1 MHPDTCKRLI
11 NGYKSAFF
19 GVQIFAPRLLRL
31 FTVRSTREN
40 FGGNVEECGAAA
52 MLENVGDFRSNPSKT
67 LSRPRECP
75 TTGASSQRVNTC
87 RTSRRGSPA
96 SPREPCPLS
105 SQLEQLRALRR
116 TTPERSA
123 PRDTSPELPT
133 NRRGGTPTRKPRGT
147 TSRHSSYFSRN
158 SCTGTGTNTSR
169 RLFHVVLSQFL
180 PFR

>member
-1 MHPDTCKRLI
+1 MIFTAFYGTEHKRRI
-11 NGYKSAFF
+11 SA
-19 GVQIFAPRLLRL
+19 
-31 FTVRSTREN
+31 
-40 FGGNVEECGAAA
+40 GNVEICGAAA
-52 MLENVGDFRSNPSKT
+52 MLENVGDFYSNPSKT

-96 SPREPCPLS
+96 SPREPCKPCPLS

-123 PRDTSPELPT
+123 LRDTCPSSDQQGGEVPPT
-133 NRRGGTPTRKPRGT
+133 RRPSGTPA
-147 TSRHSSYFSRN
+147 RHCSYFSRN

-180 PFR
+180 PFHSIPRAFF